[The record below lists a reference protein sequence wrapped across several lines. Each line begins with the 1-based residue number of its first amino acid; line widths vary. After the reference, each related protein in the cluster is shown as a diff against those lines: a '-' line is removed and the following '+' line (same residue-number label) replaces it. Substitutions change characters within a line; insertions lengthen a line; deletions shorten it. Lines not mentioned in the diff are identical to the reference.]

1 MLRQAEVLKTKKLR
15 RPLNMNKKTLSKRV
29 IILTTVATM
38 MSTTAAFAQDINK
51 DETVYVI
58 MDDNGKVQQRIVSD
72 WINSDKNL
80 GEFKDQSDLQNI
92 KNVKGDEE
100 PETNGSKL
108 TWNVDGTDL
117 YYQGESDKELPIDVD
132 IKYEL
137 NGKEVDPSQVK
148 GQSGKFKITMKVK
161 NNQSKTVEI
170 DGVNRKVYVPFLV
183 ASEIIMPNNN
193 FQQVK
198 TDSGK
203 VIADGNNSDI
213 TFISV
218 PGLKESLQLAD
229 QLSDLKD
236 EIVIEGE
243 TTDFEV
249 PSVMM
254 MATTGA
260 LDLKD
265 LDENNTID
273 DLRGKL
279 DKLSDAGEQLLSGTE
294 TLNNGQH
301 ELQSNYTQFNSAMG
315 TLKDGATT
323 LSNGISTLQGKVPT
337 LQAGIN
343 SIDTNLGA
351 LASKQDEYTQGVQ
364 GFKQQFS
371 AVVDQ
376 YSNLNDGIAKNLDGV
391 KELKTKLADG
401 AGGVQTLADSATTLG
416 NIALGMKAEAKQYQE
431 NGDNATA
438 DALNKYAVMVEGVS
452 NGQKTGISTLQGQ
465 LAKAVGGL
473 GQLESG
479 LTDASNGSKTLL
491 GYDKALLGGT
501 DSLIENSQKLAGA
514 TDQLHQGSSTL
525 AGASGTLVSGINQ
538 LNAGGISLRDGSST
552 LAEKSNEVLAGINK
566 LASGTD
572 ELYDGVSEL
581 KSDGLDMITDK
592 GSSALKDV
600 TGFMEVK
607 DQMVKLAEDYGTYSG
622 KTEAMNGKVKFI
634 MRINNEDKTKK
645 SEDKKTSEV
654 TDENKT
660 ENVAQNNDGGLV
672 HRILAFFNK

>member
-1 MLRQAEVLKTKKLR
+1 MLRQARVLKTKKLR
-15 RPLNMNKKTLSKRV
+15 RPLNMNKKALSKRV

-58 MDDNGKVQQRIVSD
+58 MDNNGKVQQRIVSD

-100 PETNGSKL
+100 PEANGSKL

-198 TDSGK
+198 TDNGK

-301 ELQSNYTQFNSAMG
+301 ELQSNYVQFNSAMG
-315 TLKDGATT
+315 TLKDGAAT
-323 LSNGISTLQGKVPT
+323 LSNGISTLQGKVPS
-337 LQAGIN
+337 LQAGVN

-351 LASKQDEYTQGVQ
+351 LASKQNEYTQGVQ

-376 YSNLNDGIAKNLDGV
+376 YSNLNDGIAESLAGV

-431 NGDNATA
+431 NGDDATA

-465 LAKAVGGL
+465 LAKALGGL

-514 TDQLHQGSSTL
+514 TDKLHQGSSTL
-525 AGASGTLVSGINQ
+525 AGASDTLVAGINQ

-552 LAEKSNEVLAGINK
+552 LAEKSNEVLSGINK

-592 GSSALKDV
+592 GSTALKDV

-622 KTEAMNGKVKFI
+622 KTEDMNGKVKFI
-634 MRINNEDKTKK
+634 MRINNEDRTKK
-645 SEDKKTSEV
+645 SEEKKTSEV
-654 TDENKT
+654 TDDNKT
-660 ENVAQNNDGGLV
+660 ENVAQKNDGGLI